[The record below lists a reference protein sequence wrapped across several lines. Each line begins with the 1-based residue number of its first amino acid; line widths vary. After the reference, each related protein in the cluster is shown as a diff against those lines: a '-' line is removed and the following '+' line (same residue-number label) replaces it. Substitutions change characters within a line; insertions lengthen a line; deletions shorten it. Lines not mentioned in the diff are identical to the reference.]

1 MITKFL
7 ESLVKQILSART
19 EANDRT
25 ARCQSMS
32 SFLARKEGNNFEKNK
47 KKVKKLP
54 QRTPCSVQGRFVW
67 CMMFNTYKYS
77 SMFKGKK
84 REPAFDHIKLRP
96 RN

>member
-19 EANDRT
+19 EANDRP

-47 KKVKKLP
+47 KKVKKFP
-54 QRTPCSVQGRFVW
+54 
-67 CMMFNTYKYS
+67 
-77 SMFKGKK
+77 
-84 REPAFDHIKLRP
+84 
-96 RN
+96 